1 MTPSL
6 SIQRDDAPRLV
17 SLAHT
22 GDVPPTFE
30 GQLMSHAIAIAT
42 SPPCDP
48 AYCSPAKRRK
58 LRTSP

>member
-6 SIQRDDAPRLV
+6 SIQRDDLPRLV

-30 GQLMSHAIAIAT
+30 GQVMSPAIAIAT
-42 SPPCDP
+42 PPPSTC
-48 AYCSPAKRRK
+48 CSPR
-58 LRTSP
+58 SGVN